1 MKCIAVLGLL
11 VCAGTASAG
20 FTVSE
25 ASLDTS
31 LFDHLN
37 VRNPS
42 GDAYTQ
48 VAGLGSTAGFAIATL
63 GAVTD
68 TFDGASQAIG
78 SGIIGGT
85 HTGIAEVNTF
95 GGAGSTGMIQFGL
108 TSTVEM
114 VPTGFTVGGQ
124 TANRAGFFVGANAGG
139 NPVDFANGVVV
150 SLATIE
156 LFNTAGTSLGL
167 SNITSFANFTAG
179 AGGTWDGSLGVAF
192 GAGSAGLSI
201 GAFIVTIEGTLVPT
215 PATASLL
222 ALGGLVAVRRRR

>member
-25 ASLDTS
+25 ASLDLS
-31 LFDHLN
+31 AFDQD

-42 GDAYTQ
+42 GDTYFQA
-48 VAGLGSTAGFAIATL
+48 AGLGGTGGFAIATV

-68 TFDGASQAIG
+68 TFNGLSQATG
-78 SGIIGGT
+78 TGIIGGT

-95 GGAGSTGMIQFGL
+95 GGAGSTGFIRFGL
-108 TSTVEM
+108 TSPVEM
-114 VPTGFTVGGQ
+114 APSGFNVGGQ
-124 TANRAGFFVGANAGG
+124 PANRAGYFLGANAGG
-139 NPVDFANGVVV
+139 SPVDFANGVVV

-156 LFNTAGTSLGL
+156 LLDTSGASLGV
-167 SNITSFANFTAG
+167 SDITAFANFTAG

-192 GAGSAGLSI
+192 GVGSAGI
-201 GAFIVTIEGTLVPT
+201 GIGGYIITINGTLVPT
-215 PATASLL
+215 PATAALL
-222 ALGGLVAVRRRR
+222 GLGGLVAVRRRR